1 MEGNDLLKRSR
12 LRMVEELRRKGIKDQ
27 RVLEAMARVPRHL
40 FVPEGLSHKAY
51 SDFPLPIGFGQTISG
66 PSTVA
71 LMLEALELKGG
82 EKVLEVGTGSGY
94 QAALLAETGARV
106 FSVERI
112 PELAKRARVTLDRL
126 GYGTVLIKI
135 GDGSKG
141 WPEEAPFDRI
151 LISASSPRLP
161 MRLCEQLSLEGIMV
175 LPLLLNG
182 EERLMRI
189 KRLKE
194 GLLKEDLGPSR
205 FVPLVGEEGWEE
217 EKLKG

>member
-1 MEGNDLLKRSR
+1 MERDDRFKRSR
-12 LRMVEELRRKGIKDQ
+12 LRMVERLRQKGIRDS

-40 FVPEGLSHKAY
+40 FVPEALSHQAY

-71 LMLEALELKGG
+71 FMLEALKLQGG

-94 QAALLAETGARV
+94 QAALLAEIGTRV

-112 PELAKRARVTLDRL
+112 PELAKRARLTLDRL
-126 GYGTVLIKI
+126 GYGTVLIRV

-151 LISASSPRLP
+151 IISASSPKLP
-161 MRLCEQLSLEGIMV
+161 LRLCEQLALEGIMV
-175 LPLLLNG
+175 LPLLTDG
-182 EERLMRI
+182 EERLIRV
-189 KRLKE
+189 KRLRE

>member
-1 MEGNDLLKRSR
+1 
-12 LRMVEELRRKGIKDQ
+12 MVEGLREKGIKDP
-27 RVLEAMARVPRHL
+27 RVLEAMARVPRHF
-40 FVPEGLSHKAY
+40 FVPEALSHQAY

-71 LMLEALELKGG
+71 LMLEALKLQGG

-94 QAALLAETGARV
+94 QAALLAEMGTRV
-106 FSVERI
+106 FSIERI
-112 PELAKRARVTLDRL
+112 PELAKRARVTLDRM
-126 GYGTVLIKI
+126 GYSRVLIRV

-151 LISASSPRLP
+151 IVSASSPKLP
-161 MRLCEQLSLEGIMV
+161 LKLYQQLALEGIMV
-175 LPLLLNG
+175 LPLLTDG
-182 EERLMRI
+182 KERLMRV
-189 KRLKE
+189 KRLRE
-194 GLLKEDLGPSR
+194 GFLKEDLGSSR